1 MGDSHTHLDSFR
13 MPQESTKKNAD
24 SIGNSGTH
32 QKQAQTQTQ
41 TRTKQIR
48 KIMDPR
54 VGAPNISDNDN
65 NAVATAATAATA
77 DVADVAV
84 GNHNSSSQN
93 EHNETTSRGSLGS
106 APVSVS
112 TIFRLPSSEWLEDID
127 TETLL
132 GCGAYKCAF
141 PSRTTSRGNDSSSSG
156 SNDPYRLR
164 YGYLVTNKFGLEKL
178 ERAFALAQE
187 LSETFAVKHTM
198 LANPLAFGEGEAN
211 KSFFVQ
217 PIKLY
222 SKQSF
227 IFKCNSNL
235 RHNYEPLEWAKKLQ
249 LHSALVD
256 PIVFQERLQLDH
268 NRTTEMMM
276 YSNHSQ
282 CLAQDFQL
290 VIDSITGSI
299 FHIDI
304 DRCFQKIRKSFKIK
318 PKNVMNITDC
328 MQELETIT
336 ESMIARKKYLY
347 LTIDSAGSNHQ
358 NKMVAMTKI
367 KTNFEVMGRHKRDE
381 LADLIDMA
389 RNCGN

>member
-1 MGDSHTHLDSFR
+1 LKQGTATISKYRHALD
-13 MPQESTKKNAD
+13 D
-24 SIGNSGTH
+24 
-32 QKQAQTQTQ
+32 
-41 TRTKQIR
+41 
-48 KIMDPR
+48 
-54 VGAPNISDNDN
+54 
-65 NAVATAATAATA
+65 AVA
-77 DVADVAV
+77 VADVAV

-93 EHNETTSRGSLGS
+93 EQNETPSRGSLGS
-106 APVSVS
+106 ASVS
-112 TIFRLPSSEWLEDID
+112 ASTTFRLPSSEWVRDID
-127 TETLL
+127 TKILL
-132 GCGAYKCAF
+132 GCGAFKCAF
-141 PSRTTSRGNDSSSSG
+141 PSRTTSRGDDSSSSG

-164 YGYLVTNKFGLEKL
+164 YGYLVTNKFGLDYA
-178 ERAFALAQE
+178 ERTFALAQE

-222 SKQSF
+222 SKQSI
-227 IFKCNSNL
+227 IFMCNSNL
-235 RHNYEPLEWAKKLQ
+235 RPNYEPLEWAKKLQ

-347 LTIDSAGSNHQ
+347 LTIDSAESNHQ
-358 NKMVAMTKI
+358 NKTVATTKTGN
-367 KTNFEVMGRHKRDE
+367 KRKKREKRKKHKRE
-381 LADLIDMA
+381 IAQGKSGFVNHGLIDRINTA
-389 RNCGN
+389 SKILNSKGGVNNVPLN